1 VTVLVTGGTGFVG
14 PYVVHALRARE
25 TPVRALVRNPARATR
40 LTAWGVELAA
50 GDVTDQASLRA
61 ACEGV
66 DAIVHLVA
74 IIRGRPAD
82 FERVMAEGTRNV
94 VAAAQEAGV
103 RRFVLASALG
113 LDERSKDAVPYY
125 AAKWE
130 MERAVGESGLEHVI
144 FRPSFVFGRDGGVL
158 PTFVRLARYAPV
170 TPIVGSGSRRLQPI
184 WVEDLAEYY
193 ALAITEQAATNR
205 TFELGGPE
213 ALSWNEFW
221 ERLKRVLG
229 VRRPSVHVPVGAM
242 RLQAT
247 VTERLPGAPVTRDQL
262 TMLEL
267 GDNVVTDPSAVET
280 FKLPLVPLDDQ
291 LRRAT

>member
-1 VTVLVTGGTGFVG
+1 VTVLVTGGTGFIG
-14 PYVVHALRARE
+14 PHVVHALRTRE
-25 TPVRALVRNPARATR
+25 TPVRALVRDPARATR
-40 LTAWGVELAA
+40 LAAWGVELAA
-50 GDVTDQASLRA
+50 GDVTDPASLRA

-66 DAIVHLVA
+66 DAVVHLVA

-94 VAAAQEAGV
+94 VAVAQETGV

-113 LDERSKDAVPYY
+113 LDERSKDAVPYF

-130 MERAVGESGLEHVI
+130 MERAVRESGLDHVI

-170 TPIVGSGSRRLQPI
+170 TPIIGSGRQRLQPI

-193 ALAITEQAATNR
+193 VLATTDEAVSNR
-205 TFELGGPE
+205 TFELGGPD
-213 ALSWNEFW
+213 AVSWNEFW

-229 VRRPSVHVPVGAM
+229 TRRPAVHIPFGAM

-247 VTERLPGAPVTRDQL
+247 LTERLPGAPVTRDQL
-262 TMLEL
+262 TMLQL

-280 FKLPLVPLDDQ
+280 FKLPLVPLDEQ